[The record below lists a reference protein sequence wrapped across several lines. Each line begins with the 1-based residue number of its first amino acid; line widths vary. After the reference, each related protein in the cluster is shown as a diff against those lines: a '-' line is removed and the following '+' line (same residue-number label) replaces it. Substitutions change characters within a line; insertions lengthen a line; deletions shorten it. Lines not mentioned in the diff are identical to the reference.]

1 MFIYYHGIK
10 ETDNEDC
17 GDKTKKKK
25 MKTKLC
31 VLVVYKTKWL
41 SPYIMFSY
49 GRQDTIKYEKKY
61 ILPLICVN
69 VKLTYLK
76 NN

>member
-17 GDKTKKKK
+17 GDKTKKKWRQNY
-25 MKTKLC
+25 MCLWCTRQNDC
-31 VLVVYKTKWL
+31 
-41 SPYIMFSY
+41 PYIMFSY